1 MGDLRPL
8 IDRIR
13 ALLDARAADPGG
25 VLTDVEHTLTDG
37 YALALGLE
45 GECLR
50 IKRRM
55 ADLARTVERPEDA
68 GELRRLAARLTGTE
82 AELSELRAL
91 LAELCRRRPSRSAS
105 VGI

>member
-1 MGDLRPL
+1 MDDLRPL

-13 ALLDARAADPGG
+13 ALLDGRATDPGG

-50 IKRRM
+50 IGRRM
-55 ADLARTVERPEDA
+55 AKLTRTVERPEEA
-68 GELRRLAARLTGTE
+68 EELRRLAARLID
-82 AELSELRAL
+82 AEEGLSKLRVL
-91 LAELCRRRPSRSAS
+91 LAQLRRRHPSSAS
-105 VGI
+105 AA